1 MKEGSIASMWRLN
14 LTKIHQMMEE
24 DNNEANFE
32 WEQVHTT
39 GRGPGRISHHTAS
52 VTASK
57 DVIVYGGLR
66 GEDSNHEIFQFN
78 PNTNNWLNVT
88 FSVSKSHR
96 MNRERATGKA
106 VTNFDLYRTHRSKYY
121 HVTTT

>member
-1 MKEGSIASMWRLN
+1 MHGGRDLKEGSIASMWRLN

-88 FSVSKSHR
+88 FSNASQQV
-96 MNRERATGKA
+96 
-106 VTNFDLYRTHRSKYY
+106 
-121 HVTTT
+121 